1 MTAAT
6 KEAGAR
12 APYVEFDRF
21 TKSFGTAGGV
31 VTAVDEMSFELD
43 RGEFL
48 AIVGPSGCGKSTLL
62 MALAGLTQPTSGQV
76 RVQGEAVLKPF
87 TDLGIVFQNAELLP
101 WRTALQNVLLQSEI
115 RRSPKAAAE
124 ARAKELLGQVGLGG
138 FEDHYPEELSGGMQQ
153 RVALCRAL
161 LHDPDILVMDEPFG
175 ALDALTRDQIQI
187 DLQRLWMERRKTVV
201 FVTHSIDEAVFLADR
216 VLVFSPRPA
225 SIAAEFRVPLERPRP
240 LGARGGKEF
249 TDLVGEI
256 RGVFETLGV
265 LTEEGK

>member
-1 MTAAT
+1 MAAT
-6 KEAGAR
+6 TT
-12 APYVEFDRF
+12 PFVEFDRF
-21 TKSFGTAGGV
+21 TKSFDTGGSV
-31 VTAVDEMSFELD
+31 VTAVNEMSFQLE

-76 RVQGEAVLKPF
+76 RVDGTPILAPY
-87 TDLGIVFQNAELLP
+87 TDAGIVFQNAELLP
-101 WRTALQNVLLQSEI
+101 WRTALQNVLLQAEV
-115 RRSPKAAAE
+115 RKAPKAESE
-124 ARAKELLGQVGLGG
+124 ARARELLASVGLKG
-138 FEDHYPEELSGGMQQ
+138 FEGRYPDELSGGMQQ
-153 RVALCRAL
+153 RVSLCRAL

-225 SIAAEFRVPLERPRP
+225 RIAAEFRVPLARPRH
-240 LGARGGKEF
+240 LSARAGREF
-249 TDLVGEI
+249 GDLVGEI

-265 LTEEGK
+265 LSEGER

>member
-1 MTAAT
+1 MAQAT
-6 KEAGAR
+6 T
-12 APYVEFDRF
+12 PFVEFDRF
-21 TKSFGTAGGV
+21 TKSFDTGTGV
-31 VTAVDEMSFELD
+31 VTAVNEMSFELE

-76 RVQGEAVLKPF
+76 RVAGEAVLKPY

-101 WRTALQNVLLQSEI
+101 WRTTLQNVLLQAEI
-115 RRSPKAAAE
+115 RRTSKAE
-124 ARAKELLGQVGLGG
+124 ATARAGELLGQVGLDG
-138 FEDHYPEELSGGMQQ
+138 FEGRYPDELSGGMQQ
-153 RVALCRAL
+153 RVALVRAL
-161 LHDPDILVMDEPFG
+161 LHDPEILVMDEPFG

-225 SIAAEFRVPLERPRP
+225 RIAAEFRVPLERPRH
-240 LGARGGKEF
+240 LSARTSREF
-249 TDLVGEI
+249 GDLVGEI

-265 LTEEGK
+265 LSEEAK

>member
-1 MTAAT
+1 MAA
-6 KEAGAR
+6 AS
-12 APYVEFDRF
+12 APFIEFDAF
-21 TKSFGTAGGV
+21 TKSFDA
-31 VTAVDEMSFELD
+31 VTAVSEMSFELE

-62 MALAGLTQPTSGQV
+62 MALAGLTQPSTGQV
-76 RVQGEAVLKPF
+76 RVQGEPVLKPY
-87 TDLGIVFQNAELLP
+87 TDLGFVFQGAELLP

-115 RRSPKAAAE
+115 RRAPKQEAE
-124 ARAKELLGQVGLGG
+124 RRARELLGQVGLDG
-138 FEDHYPEELSGGMQQ
+138 FEDSYPDELSGGMKQ

-161 LHDPDILVMDEPFG
+161 LHDPEILVMDEPFG

-187 DLQRLWMERRKTVV
+187 DLQRMWMERRKTVV

-225 SIAAEFRVPLERPRP
+225 RIAAEFRVPLERPRH
-240 LGARGGKEF
+240 LSARTGPEF
-249 TDLVGEI
+249 TRLVGEI

-265 LTEEGK
+265 LREERK

>member
-1 MTAAT
+1 MTTAV
-6 KEAGAR
+6 KPFVE
-12 APYVEFDRF
+12 PFVEFDQF
-21 TKSFGTAGGV
+21 TKSFGTGTDT
-31 VTAVDEMSFELD
+31 VTAVEAMSFTLE

-62 MALAGLTQPTSGQV
+62 MALAGLTQPTSGEV
-76 RVQGEAVLKPF
+76 RIGDKPVRKPVS
-87 TDLGIVFQNAELLP
+87 DLGIVFQHAELLP
-101 WRTALQNVLLQSEI
+101 WRTALQNVLLQAEI
-115 RRSPKAAAE
+115 RRSPQAE
-124 ARAKELLGQVGLGG
+124 ATARARELLEQVGLGA
-138 FEDHYPEELSGGMQQ
+138 FADRYPDELSGGMQQ

-161 LHDPDILVMDEPFG
+161 LHDPEVLVMDEPFG

-225 SIAAEFRVPLERPRP
+225 SIAAEYQVELERPRA
-240 LGARGGKEF
+240 LSARTSREF
-249 TDLVGEI
+249 ANLVGDI

-265 LTEEGK
+265 LTEGRK

>member
-1 MTAAT
+1 MATDAPAAS
-6 KEAGAR
+6 
-12 APYVEFDRF
+12 APFVEFHRF
-21 TKSFGTAGGV
+21 TKSFDA
-31 VTAVDEMSFELD
+31 VTAVSEMSFSLE

-76 RVQGEAVLKPF
+76 RVQGAPVLKPY

-101 WRTALQNVLLQSEI
+101 WRTALQNVLLQTEI
-115 RRSPKAAAE
+115 RRSPRKPAE
-124 ARAKELLGQVGLGG
+124 ERARELLGQVGLDG
-138 FEDHYPEELSGGMQQ
+138 FEDNYPDELSGGMQQ

-161 LHDPDILVMDEPFG
+161 LHDPEILVMDEPFG

-187 DLQRLWMERRKTVV
+187 DLQRMWMERRKTVV

-225 SIAAEFRVPLERPRP
+225 RIAAEFRVPLARPRHP
-240 LGARGGKEF
+240 SVRTEREF
-249 TDLVGEI
+249 TDVVGEI
-256 RGVFETLGV
+256 RHVFETLGV
-265 LTEEGK
+265 LKEEPK

>member
-1 MTAAT
+1 MATTTA
-6 KEAGAR
+6 
-12 APYVEFDRF
+12 PFIEFDRF
-21 TKSFGTAGGV
+21 TKSFDA
-31 VTAVDEMSFELD
+31 VTAVSEMSFELE

-62 MALAGLTQPTSGQV
+62 MALAGLTQPSTGQV
-76 RVQGEAVLKPF
+76 RVQGEPVLKPY
-87 TDLGIVFQNAELLP
+87 TDLGLVFQSAELLP

-115 RRSPKAAAE
+115 RRTPKQKAGPR
-124 ARAKELLGQVGLGG
+124 ARALLGQVGLEG
-138 FEDHYPEELSGGMQQ
+138 FEDNYPDELSGGMRQ

-161 LHDPDILVMDEPFG
+161 LHDPEILVMDEPFG

-187 DLQRLWMERRKTVV
+187 DLQRMWMERRKTVV

-225 SIAAEFRVPLERPRP
+225 RIAAEFRVPIERPRH
-240 LGARGGKEF
+240 LSARTGREF

-256 RGVFETLGV
+256 RGVFENLGV
-265 LTEEGK
+265 LKEESK

>member
-1 MTAAT
+1 MPGATA
-6 KEAGAR
+6 
-12 APYVEFDRF
+12 PFIEFDRF
-21 TKSFGTAGGV
+21 TKSFDA
-31 VTAVDEMSFELD
+31 VTAVSEMSFELE

-62 MALAGLTQPTSGQV
+62 MALAGLTQPSTGQV
-76 RVQGEAVLKPF
+76 RVQGEPVLKPY
-87 TDLGIVFQNAELLP
+87 TDLGFVFQGAELLP

-115 RRSPKAAAE
+115 RRAPRQEAE
-124 ARAKELLGQVGLGG
+124 RRARELLGQVGLGG
-138 FEDHYPEELSGGMQQ
+138 FEDSYPDELSGGMQQ

-161 LHDPDILVMDEPFG
+161 LHDPQILVMDEPFG

-187 DLQRLWMERRKTVV
+187 DLQRMWMERRKTVV

-225 SIAAEFRVPLERPRP
+225 RIAAEFRVPLERPRH
-240 LGARGGKEF
+240 LSARTGREF

-256 RGVFETLGV
+256 RGVFENLGV
-265 LTEEGK
+265 LREEPK

>member
-1 MTAAT
+1 MAPAA
-6 KEAGAR
+6 A
-12 APYVEFDRF
+12 APYVEFDAF
-21 TKSFGTAGGV
+21 TKSFDTGGGV
-31 VTAVDEMSFELD
+31 VTAVSEMSFELE

-76 RVQGEAVLKPF
+76 RVGGEAVLKPY
-87 TDLGIVFQNAELLP
+87 TDLGIVFQSAELLP
-101 WRTALQNVLLQSEI
+101 WRTALQNVLLQAEI
-115 RRSPKAAAE
+115 RKAPKAE
-124 ARAKELLGQVGLGG
+124 SDARARELLARVGLKG
-138 FEDHYPEELSGGMQQ
+138 FEGRYPDELSGGMRQ

-161 LHDPDILVMDEPFG
+161 LHDPEILVMDEPFG

-225 SIAAEFRVPLERPRP
+225 RIAAEFRVPLDRPRH
-240 LGARGGKEF
+240 LSARAGSVF

-265 LTEEGK
+265 LSEEAK

>member
-1 MTAAT
+1 MATAT
-6 KEAGAR
+6 V
-12 APYVEFDRF
+12 PFVEFDRF
-21 TKSFGTAGGV
+21 TKSFAS
-31 VTAVDEMSFELD
+31 VTAVSEMSFELE

-76 RVQGEAVLKPF
+76 RVQGEPVLKPY
-87 TDLGIVFQNAELLP
+87 TDLGIVFQSAELLP
-101 WRTALQNVLLQSEI
+101 WRTALQNVLLQTEI
-115 RRSPKAAAE
+115 RRAPKGPAE
-124 ARAKELLGQVGLGG
+124 DRARELLGSVGLDG
-138 FEDHYPEELSGGMQQ
+138 FEDNYPDELSGGMQQ

-161 LHDPDILVMDEPFG
+161 LHDPEILVMDEPFG

-187 DLQRLWMERRKTVV
+187 DLQRMWMERRKTVV

-225 SIAAEFRVPLERPRP
+225 RIAAELRVPLERPRH
-240 LGARGGKEF
+240 LSARTSREF

-256 RGVFETLGV
+256 RGVFENLGV
-265 LTEEGK
+265 LSEERN